1 MTEGEVHAAE
11 RLRGR
16 TRFAWILS
24 GALLAVLLLL
34 GLVLRVDGAVIGSG
48 EVTVDSNVKTLMHA
62 NGGVVAEVLVRDGD
76 RVAANQPLL
85 RLDTSVSDVGSSS
98 ATASLSELLARRAR
112 LEAERDGAT
121 AMRMPSEGTGNP
133 GVQTA
138 FARERRLFDLRL
150 TEHRGVFAQ
159 LNERVRQ
166 LEDQIRGHEAQIAAI
181 DDQMKLVGPELENLR
196 SLYARKLVTVTRMNE
211 LERTAV
217 QLRGSRAA
225 LVSTIAEIRARIAET
240 REQMLGV
247 DKARRSD
254 AGTELAE
261 VNGRIHEQQVRA
273 AAATDAVNRS
283 VIRAPQS
290 GTVDKLAYSAI
301 GSAVPPGQ
309 PILQI
314 VPDRDLLVVEAR
326 VRPQDVDQLRL
337 GQAARVTFS
346 GLDRQSTPDISGK
359 LTFISPD
366 LSRDQHSGATF
377 YRIRIELDAGQLK
390 ASRQIVLKAGMPAE
404 AFVRTGSRSI
414 LSYLFKPLFDQLR
427 HAFREG

>member
-1 MTEGEVHAAE
+1 MDAAD

-16 TRFAWILS
+16 TRFAWLLS
-24 GALLAVLLLL
+24 GALLAALLLL

-48 EVTVDSNVKTLMHA
+48 EVTVDTNVKTLIHA
-62 NGGVVAEVLVRDGD
+62 SGGVVAEVLVRDGD
-76 RVAANQPLL
+76 HVDANQPLL

-98 ATASLSELLARRAR
+98 ASAGLAGLLARRAR
-112 LEAERDGAT
+112 LEAERDGAP
-121 AMRMPSEGTGNP
+121 AMRIPADAPRDPET
-133 GVQTA
+133 QAA

-150 TEHRGVFAQ
+150 TEHRGAFA
-159 LNERVRQ
+159 LLSERVRQ

-225 LVSTIAEIRARIAET
+225 LVSTIAETRARIAET

-247 DKARRSD
+247 DKTRRSD

-261 VNGRIHEQQVRA
+261 VNARIGEQQVRA
-273 AAATDAVNRS
+273 AAAADAVTRS
-283 VIRAPQS
+283 VIRSPQS
-290 GTVDKLAYSAI
+290 GTVDKLAYTAI

-314 VPDRDLLVVEAR
+314 VPDRDPLVIEAR
-326 VRPQDVDQLRL
+326 VRPQDVDQLQL

-346 GLDRQSTPDISGK
+346 GLDRQSTPDIAGK
-359 LTFISPD
+359 LSFISPD
-366 LSRDQHSGATF
+366 LSRDQQTGATF
-377 YRIRIELDAGQLK
+377 YRIRIELDAAQLK
-390 ASRQIVLKAGMPAE
+390 ASRNVVLKAGMPAE

-414 LSYLFKPLFDQLR
+414 LSYLFKPLMDQLR

>member
-1 MTEGEVHAAE
+1 MIGEEMDAAE

-48 EVTVDSNVKTLMHA
+48 EVTVDSNVKTLIHA

-76 RVAANQPLL
+76 HVAANQPLL
-85 RLDTSVSDVGSSS
+85 RLDTSVSAVGSSS
-98 ATASLSELLARRAR
+98 ASASLSELLARRAR

-121 AMRMPSEGTGNP
+121 TMRMPSEGVGNP
-133 GVQTA
+133 GVQAA
-138 FARERRLFDLRL
+138 FAREQRLFDLRL
-150 TEHRGVFAQ
+150 TEHRGVFTQ
-159 LNERVRQ
+159 LSERIRQ
-166 LEDQIRGHEAQIAAI
+166 LEDQISGHQAQIAAI

-196 SLYARKLVTVTRMNE
+196 SLYARKLVTVSRMNE

-225 LVSTIAEIRARIAET
+225 LVSTIAETRARIAET
-240 REQMLGV
+240 REQILGV

-261 VNGRIHEQQVRA
+261 VNARIHDQQVRA

-290 GTVDKLAYSAI
+290 GTVDKLAYTAI

-314 VPDRDLLVVEAR
+314 VPDRDLLVIEAR
-326 VRPQDVDQLRL
+326 VRPQDVDQLAL

-346 GLDRQSTPDISGK
+346 GLDRQSTPDIAGK

-366 LSRDQHSGATF
+366 LSRDQQSGATF